1 MRIIIPKDVGQC
13 EFTSSPRVLGGR
25 FKRGRTSSD
34 FLTNQP
40 FYFELCT
47 CNNEALSKKQVCTSG
62 GIVLFVT
69 ISPVLFSG
77 HVYEAQARHPKRI
90 LGLAAGHASSC
101 ATCEYGLSMFTH
113 SDLSRNHL
121 PVGPMTRF
129 HS

>member
-1 MRIIIPKDVGQC
+1 MLDNV
-13 EFTSSPRVLGGR
+13 SSPVPLECSAVILSGDEHRR
-25 FKRGRTSSD
+25 D

-62 GIVLFVT
+62 GIMLFVT
-69 ISPVLFSG
+69 ISPILFAG